1 MMTDFC
7 ATPLARAYRVNVQGT
22 LVKITDVTTT
32 LLRQPDV
39 LGIKDATIR
48 HRETGRSAL
57 FVHIRTDEGH
67 EGLGVGQPVARG
79 LIESALQAVLLGQ
92 QPPWPE
98 AL

>member
-1 MMTDFC
+1 M
-7 ATPLARAYRVNVQGT
+7 NVQGT

-39 LGIKDATIR
+39 LGIQDATIR

-79 LIESALQAVLLGQ
+79 IIEGSYGPAWSHGS
-92 QPPWPE
+92 W
-98 AL
+98 